1 MKNNINVINKLNPN
15 WVKGFVDTE
24 GCFFIKLEK
33 NLNNKFNKYIGLIIA
48 ISEHLRDQL
57 LIKYFLIVFFK
68 FQF

>member
-15 WVKGFVDTE
+15 WIKGFVDTE

-33 NLNNKFNKYIGLIIA
+33 NLNNKFNKYIGLIKA
-48 ISEHLRDQL
+48 KSQDLRYQL
-57 LIKYFLIVFFK
+57 LIKYFFIVFFR